1 MLQNINVIKMK
12 IKKSIVKKNMFGIL
26 VCSVIFFSVIYTSY
40 TTPALNTISL
50 NQISPLTL
58 TIHEAICI
66 TCDQNFTD
74 YSFPGAGTPGDPY
87 RIENLKIDATA
98 GIGIRINGTTV
109 NFVIRNCY
117 IEALSHAIVIKNTSE
132 NTVTIENNV
141 CINSVHGIKVENSP
155 KITVTNNNCS
165 YNMGSAIHIEKSD
178 YSKIENNVCSNNIE
192 YGVYFRES
200 SYITVY
206 NNTLTSNS
214 MISIYSHWS
223 NDSDILNNT
232 CMHSD
237 NWFIYLRNSNYIVSK
252 YNRLYNSTK
261 WEGILVS
268 DSANCLFSYNLIQEC
283 EGGIHMAME
292 SENNVFHHNTLI
304 NNHFHLLG
312 EDSHQATDWGDG
324 NIWYDTTSNEG
335 NHWDDHDNEGEY
347 EILGEANSTD
357 PYPLS
362 EPTMEPFGEEEAS
375 FPFAFILPV
384 LIIAALLLKKPKKLR
399 ILKS

>member
-1 MLQNINVIKMK
+1 MK
-12 IKKSIVKKNMFGIL
+12 IKRIKIKKNMYGIL
-26 VCSVIFFSVIYTSY
+26 VCSVVFFSVIYAPY

-50 NQISPLTL
+50 KQISPLNL
-58 TIHEAICI
+58 TTHEVICI

-117 IEALSHAIVIKNTSE
+117 IEALSHAIEIKDTSE
-132 NTVTIENNV
+132 NTVVIENNV
-141 CINSVHGIKVENSP
+141 CINSVHGIKLVNSP
-155 KITVTNNNCS
+155 KTIVNNNNCS
-165 YNMGSAIHIEKSD
+165 YNMGTAIYIERSD
-178 YSKIENNVCSNNIE
+178 YSEIENNIISTNIE

-214 MISIYSHWS
+214 LISIYSHWS
-223 NDSDILNNT
+223 NDSAILNNT

-237 NWFIYLRNSNYIVSK
+237 NWFIYIRNSEYIVSK

-268 DSANCLFSYNLIQEC
+268 DSANCLISYNLIQNC
-283 EGGIHMAME
+283 EGGIHLAME
-292 SENNVFHHNTLI
+292 SENNVFHHNTLV
-304 NNHFHLLG
+304 NNHFTILG
-312 EDSHQATDWGDG
+312 EDSHQASDWGIG

-335 NHWDDHDNEGEY
+335 NYWDDWDGEGEY
-347 EILGEANSTD
+347 ELLGESNSAD

-362 EPTMEPFGEEEAS
+362 EPTMEPFGEEKAS
-375 FPFAFILPV
+375 FPFAFILPILV
-384 LIIAALLLKKPKKLR
+384 ITALLFKKPKKIR
-399 ILKS
+399 VEKSIKR